1 MKENVNITISSLTIV
16 KIFVWI
22 CVFFALFY
30 LSDFVISIL
39 VAVVLAFAVEPPIKY
54 LKKHKIPRWVSVPSL
69 FILLIGLIAF
79 IFSVFIPPLIDDF
92 TKFVR
97 ALPVILDS
105 VKIFGNDLG
114 LKDLSLY
121 ISDLSRDISKGQIIT
136 IVKEAFFGAS
146 SVFVTTSLVVER
158 IINFILTLVLAF
170 YFALEEGGVKK
181 FLTIVLPESYESYIG
196 DLCDRVQ
203 NKISLWAQG
212 QFLLSFFVALLV
224 YVPLLILSFP
234 YAALLATL
242 AFVGEFIPMVGLTLS
257 MIPALFIA
265 WSHGGGSSFSIILGM
280 YVIVSQLESHI
291 LYPRVMNKMVG
302 VPSVLVIIAIVIGA
316 KLASFLGVLL
326 AVPFTAV
333 IMELANDLEK
343 KKHHA

>member
-1 MKENVNITISSLTIV
+1 MKENLNISISSITIV
-16 KIFVWI
+16 KVFVWL
-22 CVFFALFY
+22 CVFMALFY
-30 LSDFVISIL
+30 LSDFVVSVL
-39 VAVVLAFAVEPPIKY
+39 VAVVLAFAVEPPIKF
-54 LKKHKIPRWVSVPSL
+54 LKKHKIPRWVSVPML
-69 FILLIGLIAF
+69 FVVIIVMIGVVI
-79 IFSVFIPPLIDDF
+79 SVFIPPLVDDF
-92 TKFVR
+92 TRFVR

-136 IVKEAFFGAS
+136 IIKEAFFGTS
-146 SVFVTTSLVVER
+146 SVFATTSILIER
-158 IINFILTLVLAF
+158 IVNIILTLVLSF

-181 FLTIVLPESYESYIG
+181 FLTLILPESYESYVG

-224 YVPLLILSFP
+224 YVPLLVLSFP

-242 AFVGEFIPMVGLTLS
+242 AFIGEFIPMVGLTMS
-257 MIPALFIA
+257 MIPAFFIA
-265 WSHGGGSSFSIILGM
+265 WSHGGIDLFLIILGF

-316 KLASFLGVLL
+316 KLAGIWGVIL
-326 AVPFTAV
+326 AVPFAAV
-333 IMELANDLEK
+333 VMELANDIEK